1 MTPAQALS
9 EAKTGALRPIYLVLA
24 NEPHTANDVLRALR
38 SAALIGAVP
47 GLNEDQFDA
56 GERKVDDVLSAAR
69 TLPMMAKRRLVTV
82 RQIER
87 WEPRANDIKDTPE
100 RGVVTDPFEKLLDY
114 AKSPSPSTVLLLIGT
129 GLDKRR
135 RLMQAALRDGYVVVC
150 EPLGRAELP
159 GFVEQL
165 ARERSHALAPGVA
178 ELIAELAGP
187 DLAPVADAV
196 ERLCL
201 YAGPEQTITEEM
213 VSACVVRLRTQTVWE
228 LTGAVARR
236 DAGAALTALADVFD
250 PSESVRLI
258 GLLAWSTRQLVRFEA
273 ALRDGASPPEA
284 AQRAGAP
291 PFKARELEQQVKG
304 LPRAALE
311 SWLARLCDMDR
322 DLKGG
327 SKLPARALLERG
339 VLELCARS
347 TESSAALKPRGRS

>member
-1 MTPAQALS
+1 MTPAQAQN
-9 EAKTGALRPIYLVLA
+9 EATTGALRPVYLVLA
-24 NEPHTANDVLRALR
+24 NEPHTATDVVRALR
-38 SAALIGAVP
+38 TAALAGAVP

-56 GERKVDDVLSAAR
+56 GERKVDDALSAAR
-69 TLPMMAKRRLVTV
+69 TLPMMAKRRLVVV

-87 WEPRANDIKDTPE
+87 WEPRATEAKDAPE
-100 RGVVTDPFEKLLDY
+100 RGVVTDPFEKLLEY
-114 AKSPSPSTVLLLIGT
+114 AKAPSPSTVLLLIGA

-135 RLMQAALRDGYVVVC
+135 RLMQAALRDGYLVAC
-150 EPLGRAELP
+150 EPLGRGELP
-159 GFVEQL
+159 GFVERL

-201 YAGPEQTITEEM
+201 YAGAEQIITEDM
-213 VSACVVRLRTQTVWE
+213 VSTCVVRLRTQTVWE

-236 DAGAALTALADVFD
+236 DAGAALTALSDVFD

-273 ALRDGASPPEA
+273 ALREGASPPEA

-304 LPRAALE
+304 LPRTALE
-311 SWLARLCDMDR
+311 SWLTRLCDMDR

-339 VLELCARS
+339 VLEMCA
-347 TESSAALKPRGRS
+347 EGRSRT